1 MAAERLHA
9 RAASLLD
16 QRRAA
21 LQQRAGLLRTLGPD
35 SVLSRGFTCTL
46 DATGR
51 VVRDATALQPGD
63 SFQTRFRRGRI
74 TGTVVSVDPDAPH
87 AKS

>member
-1 MAAERLHA
+1 MIVGGTTPLG
-9 RAASLLD
+9 SL
-16 QRRAA
+16 AI
-21 LQQRAGLLRTLGPD
+21 QRAT
-35 SVLSRGFTCTL
+35 SVN
-46 DATGR
+46 AAGR
-51 VVRDATALQPGD
+51 VVREPSALQPGD